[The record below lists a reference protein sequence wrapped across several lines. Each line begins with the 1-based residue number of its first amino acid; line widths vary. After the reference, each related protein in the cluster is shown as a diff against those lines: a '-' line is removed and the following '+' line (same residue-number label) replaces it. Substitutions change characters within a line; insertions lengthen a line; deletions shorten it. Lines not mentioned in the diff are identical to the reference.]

1 MNWTR
6 KPWNRVLKNG
16 LVVSSDSADKDADFE
31 EYTFK
36 DEIGESI
43 FGSDQPV
50 GGVDVIRYSNATP
63 FNYWSVEFWGK
74 YKELQF
80 MFAEKYNVEYE
91 SMEAAQIA
99 VDAFLDKMFDL
110 KVFL

>member
-16 LVVSSDSADKDADFE
+16 LIISSEATDKDTDFE

-36 DEIGESI
+36 DHIPDNEQ
-43 FGSDQPV
+43 QPI
-50 GGVDVIRYSNATP
+50 GGVDIIKYSDLPP
-63 FNYWSVEFWGK
+63 FHGWSVEFWGK
-74 YKELQF
+74 YKELQV

-99 VDAFLDKMFDL
+99 VDAFLDKIFDL